1 MKHVLAVV
9 LTISLIMVPMTAF
22 AAIEQSDLDAYLKSI
37 GWTQEMLEEE
47 LSYSDMTL
55 DDFET
60 IEELQEFIGNP
71 LTEENLQEILANY
84 DLTREELNELLVESG
99 ELEVGQDVLEVFT
112 IYEELDGLV
121 GFYLEVETETPITEE
136 SLQELLDLYE
146 ITYEELVELFE
157 ENGDSIE
164 AYEFIEEL
172 ELSLIEYMYG
182 DELLNF
188 EDLFTEL
195 GLTEAE
201 LEALFNH
208 LMTLNVEDPALEA
221 KMMELSD
228 RMLALG
234 DFETAEELTKE
245 QVAEMA
251 AIMTEMFNLME
262 LDAKF
267 YLVKDGQT
275 TPITLAQMLEMSE
288 EEAAGYSL
296 LIELYNLNGEMILD
310 MLITADMVSSEL
322 IEETAQDLK
331 TAGTPT
337 KAEKAKPIMK
347 TEKGAKMPKTAGN
360 YVEGS
365 IAGLGFLLVGLYMIR
380 RLKIKKAA

>member
-1 MKHVLAVV
+1 MKHVLAIVF
-9 LTISLIMVPMTAF
+9 TISLMLVPMTAF
-22 AAIEQSDLDAYLKSI
+22 AAIEQSDLDAYLESI

-60 IEELQEFIGNP
+60 IEELQQYIGKP

-84 DLTREELNELLVESG
+84 EISREELNELLVESG
-99 ELEVGQDVLEVFT
+99 ELEVDQDVIEVFT

-146 ITYEELVELFE
+146 MTYEELVALFE

-164 AYEFIEEL
+164 AYEFIEDL
-172 ELSLIEYMYG
+172 EFSLIEYMYG
-182 DELLNF
+182 DELPNF

-208 LMTLNVEDPALEA
+208 LMTLDIEDPALEQ
-221 KMMELSD
+221 KMLELTD
-228 RMLALG
+228 RMMALG

-245 QVAEMA
+245 QIAEMA
-251 AIMTEMFNLME
+251 SIMTEMFNLME

-267 YLVKDGQT
+267 YLVKDGKT
-275 TPITLAQMLEMSE
+275 TPITIAQMLEMSE

-310 MLITADMVSSEL
+310 MLITADMVSSDL

-331 TAGTPT
+331 TAETPA
-337 KAEKAKPIMK
+337 KVEKAKPVMK

-365 IAGLGFLLVGLYMIR
+365 IAGLGFLLIGLFMIR
-380 RLKIKKAA
+380 RLKVKRAA